1 MKKKGSYR
9 MKEVWNQKL
18 AAAVLTAV
26 LAGSTSVV
34 WAAEQEQAEKPAQ
47 EIVITA
53 NRLKN
58 QKVDTPA
65 DVTVITSQQISDRGY
80 RTVTDALEDVPGA
93 RVLDAGT
100 PAFER
105 KVMLNGDERVV
116 VMVDGRRV
124 NNSMGPTSGKS
135 TLDAN
140 TLPPVSMIERIE
152 VVKGG
157 ASTLYGADAVG
168 GVINVITKTPEET
181 TGTVHVGYG
190 SWGTQDL
197 GASFGGK
204 VNKTGFQVGFNRN
217 KASYLKYKDTNGDT
231 KRWDGQSD
239 YTQDS
244 ISLKLTQDFTK
255 SDGLTVNYDYSNLD
269 GNFRSGLYTYDSIS
283 KAYYPNTDQRHTIKK
298 TNNVGIKYDWNRDSR
313 NSGYLQAYRNYLNY
327 SNFGAPL
334 YSYNDGEMNERDW
347 GIEGQQNFALSDT
360 NTLVAGLEYRNA
372 KVTHKGLYN
381 SGSYNNKAVFLQD
394 QWKFAPTWQLNTG
407 VRYDNHSEAGSRTT
421 GSVAVNKKF
430 SQDSNAYLSWNSV
443 FRAPTTDD
451 LYYEHKDVSPWG
463 DYSAYGNKNLKPET
477 GNVWSAGYNC
487 KIDDKTE
494 AGVTAFYSNLDNAI
508 RWDYSSYPMYVR
520 NIDKEKRRGMT
531 LSVEHHLNKLWDI
544 DAAYTYVKVNTD
556 KKDGKGYVRDL
567 NYAPNYF
574 QAGVRYHDTKWN
586 VSLTGRGGS
595 GLSGEKYGEHNYFTL
610 DLAARY
616 KFTHNWTGFANFYNL
631 NNAAYAEYTGV
642 FNNQDIYPMPG
653 RRIIVGAEYSF

>member
-1 MKKKGSYR
+1 MNRKGSFR
-9 MKEVWNQKL
+9 MKDVWNKRL
-18 AAAVLTAV
+18 TAAVLTAV

-34 WAAEQEQAEKPAQ
+34 WAAEQDQAAEPAQ

-93 RVLDAGT
+93 RVIDAGT

-105 KVMLNGDERVV
+105 KVMLDGDERVV

-231 KRWDGQSD
+231 KRWNGQSN
-239 YTQDS
+239 YTQDAL
-244 ISLKLTQDFTK
+244 SLKLTQDFTK
-255 SDGLTVNYDYSNLD
+255 SDGLTVNYDYSNLE
-269 GNFRSGLYTYDSIS
+269 GNLLAGLYN
-283 KAYYPNTDQRHTIKK
+283 YYYLPNADQRHTTKK

-313 NSGYLQAYRNYLNY
+313 NSGYLQAYRNYLSY

-334 YSYNDGEMNERDW
+334 YSYNDGEMDERDW

-407 VRYDNHSEAGSRTT
+407 VRYDDHSKAGSRTT

-430 SQDSNAYLSWNSV
+430 SKDSNAYLSWNSV

-451 LYYEHKDVSPWG
+451 LFWYQPSYFMM
-463 DYSAYGNKNLKPET
+463 GNPNLKPET
-477 GNVWSAGYNC
+477 GNVWSAGYNF
-487 KIDDKTE
+487 KIDPKTD
-494 AGVTAFYSNLDNAI
+494 AGIKVFYSQLHNAI
-508 RWDYSSYPMYVR
+508 RWASDPVTWMYEPINV
-520 NIDKEKRRGMT
+520 NKEKKRGMT

-556 KKDGKGYVRDL
+556 KQDGNGYVRDL

-586 VSLTGRGGS
+586 VSLRGRGGS
-595 GLSGEKYGEHNYFTL
+595 GLAQSKFGEHNYFTL

-616 KFTHNWTGFANFYNL
+616 KFTSNWTGFANIYNL
-631 NNAAYAEYTGV
+631 NNAAYAEYAGV
-642 FNNQDIYPMPG
+642 VNGQDNYPMPG
-653 RRIIVGAEYSF
+653 RRIIVGAEYTF

>member
-1 MKKKGSYR
+1 MKKKGSHR

-34 WAAEQEQAEKPAQ
+34 WAAEQDQAEKPAQ

-80 RTVTDALEDVPGA
+80 RTVMDALEDVPGA
-93 RVLDAGT
+93 RILDTSG
-100 PAFER
+100 PAFQR
-105 KVMLNGDERVV
+105 RVVLNGDDRVV
-116 VMVDGRRV
+116 VMVDGRRF
-124 NNSMGPTSGKS
+124 NNSMGLTGGKS
-135 TLDAN
+135 TVDAN
-140 TLPPVSMIERIE
+140 TLPGVSMIERIE

-168 GVINVITKTPEET
+168 GVINIITKTPEET

-197 GASFGGK
+197 GLSFGGK
-204 VNKTGFQVGFNRN
+204 QNKTGFQVGVNRN

-239 YTQDS
+239 YTQDA

-269 GNFRSGLYTYDSIS
+269 GNFRYGLYTYDSYS
-283 KAYYPNTDQRHTIKK
+283 KAYYPNTDQRHATKK
-298 TNNVGIKYDWNRDSR
+298 TNNVGIRYDWNRDAG
-313 NSGYLQAYRNYLNY
+313 NAGYVQAYRNYY
-327 SNFGAPL
+327 GYTNFGTF
-334 YSYNDGEMNERDW
+334 SYNDGDMNETDW
-347 GIEGQQNFALSDT
+347 GLEGQQNFVLSDT

-372 KVTHKGLYN
+372 KVDHVGIYTDGK
-381 SGSYNNKAVFLQD
+381 YNNKAVFLQD

-407 VRYDNHSEAGSRTT
+407 VRYDDHSKAGNRTT

-430 SQDSNAYLSWNSV
+430 SQDSNAYFSWNSV

-451 LYYEHKDVSPWG
+451 LFYRDSYDSMR
-463 DYSAYGNKNLKPET
+463 GNENLKPET
-477 GNVWSAGYNC
+477 GNVWSAGYNF
-487 KIDDKTE
+487 KIDAKTE
-494 AGVTAFYSNLDNAI
+494 VGITGFYSQLNDAI
-508 RWDYSSYPMYVR
+508 RWVDYGYYWQVE
-520 NIDKEKRRGMT
+520 NINKQKKRGMS
-531 LSVEHHLNKLWDI
+531 LSVTHHLNKLWELN
-544 DAAYTYVKVNTD
+544 AAYTYVKVEDN
-556 KKDGKGYVRDL
+556 KNDGKGYVKDVD
-567 NYAPNYF
+567 YAPNYY

-631 NNAAYAEYTGV
+631 NNAAYAEYSGV

>member
-1 MKKKGSYR
+1 M
-9 MKEVWNQKL
+9 
-18 AAAVLTAV
+18 
-26 LAGSTSVV
+26 
-34 WAAEQEQAEKPAQ
+34 
-47 EIVITA
+47 
-53 NRLKN
+53 
-58 QKVDTPA
+58 
-65 DVTVITSQQISDRGY
+65 
-80 RTVTDALEDVPGA
+80 
-93 RVLDAGT
+93 
-100 PAFER
+100 
-105 KVMLNGDERVV
+105 
-116 VMVDGRRV
+116 
-124 NNSMGPTSGKS
+124 
-135 TLDAN
+135 
-140 TLPPVSMIERIE
+140 
-152 VVKGG
+152 
-157 ASTLYGADAVG
+157 
-168 GVINVITKTPEET
+168 
-181 TGTVHVGYG
+181 
-190 SWGTQDL
+190 
-197 GASFGGK
+197 
-204 VNKTGFQVGFNRN
+204 
-217 KASYLKYKDTNGDT
+217 
-231 KRWDGQSD
+231 
-239 YTQDS
+239 
-244 ISLKLTQDFTK
+244 
-255 SDGLTVNYDYSNLD
+255 
-269 GNFRSGLYTYDSIS
+269 
-283 KAYYPNTDQRHTIKK
+283 
-298 TNNVGIKYDWNRDSR
+298 GIKYDWNRDSR

-508 RWDYSSYPMYVR
+508 RWDFSSYPMYVR

-574 QAGVRYHDTKWN
+574 QAGVRYYDTKWN

>member
-1 MKKKGSYR
+1 

-34 WAAEQEQAEKPAQ
+34 WAAEQDQAEEPAQ

-80 RTVTDALEDVPGA
+80 RTVADALEDVPGA

-283 KAYYPNTDQRHTIKK
+283 KAYYPNADQRHTTKK

-451 LYYEHKDVSPWG
+451 LYYEHKDVGPWG

-477 GNVWSAGYNC
+477 GNVWSAGYNF

-610 DLAARY
+610 NLAARY

-631 NNAAYAEYTGV
+631 NNAAYAEYSGV

>member
-1 MKKKGSYR
+1 MNKKGSHR

-34 WAAEQEQAEKPAQ
+34 WAAEQDQAEKPAQ

-477 GNVWSAGYNC
+477 GNVWSAGYNF

-631 NNAAYAEYTGV
+631 NNAAYAEYSGV

>member
-1 MKKKGSYR
+1 MKTLWNKKLTG
-9 MKEVWNQKL
+9 VVL
-18 AAAVLTAV
+18 AAVTL
-26 LAGSTSVV
+26 GSTGVA
-34 WAAEQEQAEKPAQ
+34 WAADAPETGRDET
-47 EIVITA
+47 IVITA

-58 QKVDTPA
+58 TKADTPA
-65 DVTVITSQQISDRGY
+65 DVTVITSQQITDRGY

-93 RVLDAGT
+93 RVLDASG

-105 KVMLNGDERVV
+105 RVILNGDDRVV

-124 NNSMGPTSGKS
+124 NNSMGLTSGKS
-135 TLDAN
+135 TFDAN
-140 TLPPVSMIERIE
+140 TLPGVSMIERIE

-168 GVINVITKTPEET
+168 GVINIITKTPEET

-197 GASFGGK
+197 GVSFGGK
-204 VNKTGFQVGFNRN
+204 QDKTGFQVGVNRN

-239 YTQDS
+239 YTQDA

-269 GNFRSGLYTYDSIS
+269 GNFHSGLYTYGM
-283 KAYYPNTDQRHTIKK
+283 PNMDQRHATKK
-298 TNNVGIKYDWNRDSR
+298 TNNVGVRYDWNRDAG
-313 NSGYLQAYRNYLNY
+313 NSGYVQAYRNYYAY
-327 SNFGAPL
+327 SNFGTF
-334 YSYNDGEMNERDW
+334 SYNDGDMNETDW
-347 GIEGQQNFALSDT
+347 GLEGQQNFVLSDT

-372 KVTHKGLYN
+372 KVDHVGIYTDGK
-381 SGSYNNKAVFLQD
+381 YNNKAVFLQD

-407 VRYDNHSEAGSRTT
+407 VRYDDHSKAGNRTT

-430 SQDSNAYLSWNSV
+430 SKDSNAYISWNSV

-451 LYYEHKDVSPWG
+451 LFYRDSYDFMR
-463 DYSAYGNKNLKPET
+463 GNENLKPET
-477 GNVWSAGYNC
+477 GNVWSAGYNF
-487 KIDDKTE
+487 KIDPKTDV
-494 AGVTAFYSNLDNAI
+494 GITGFYSQLNDAI
-508 RWDYSSYPMYVR
+508 RWADYGYYWQAE
-520 NIDKEKRRGMT
+520 NINKQKKRGMS
-531 LSVEHHLNKLWDI
+531 LSVTHHLNKLWELN
-544 DAAYTYVKVNTD
+544 AAYTYVKVEDD
-556 KKDGKGYVRDL
+556 KNDGKGYVKDVS
-567 NYAPNYF
+567 YAPNYY

-616 KFTHNWTGFANFYNL
+616 KFNQSWTGFANFYNL
-631 NNAAYAEYTGV
+631 NNAAYAEQGRV
-642 FNNQDIYPMPG
+642 MNGQDNYPMPG

>member
-1 MKKKGSYR
+1 MKKKGSHR

-34 WAAEQEQAEKPAQ
+34 WAAEQDQAEKPAQ

-231 KRWDGQSD
+231 KKWNGQSN
-239 YTQDS
+239 YTQDAL
-244 ISLKLTQDFTK
+244 SLKLTQDFTK
-255 SDGLTVNYDYSNLD
+255 SDGLTVNYDYSNLE
-269 GNFRSGLYTYDSIS
+269 GNLLAGLYDYS
-283 KAYYPNTDQRHTIKK
+283 YQPNADQRHTTKK

-347 GIEGQQNFALSDT
+347 GIEGQQNFVLSDT

-407 VRYDNHSEAGSRTT
+407 VRYDDHSKAGSRTT

-451 LYYEHKDVSPWG
+451 LFWYQPSYFMM
-463 DYSAYGNKNLKPET
+463 GNPNLKPET
-477 GNVWSAGYNC
+477 GNVWSAGYNF
-487 KIDDKTE
+487 KIDPKTD
-494 AGVTAFYSNLDNAI
+494 AGIKVFYSNLHNAI
-508 RWDYSSYPMYVR
+508 RWASDPVTWIYAPINV
-520 NIDKEKRRGMT
+520 DKEKRRGMT

-556 KKDGKGYVRDL
+556 KQDGNGYVRDL

-616 KFTHNWTGFANFYNL
+616 KFTNNWTGFANIYNL
-631 NNAAYAEYTGV
+631 NNAAYAEYAGV
-642 FNNQDIYPMPG
+642 VNGQDNYPMPG
-653 RRIIVGAEYSF
+653 RRIIVGAKYSF

>member
-1 MKKKGSYR
+1 MKKIWKRKVTG
-9 MKEVWNQKL
+9 
-18 AAAVLTAV
+18 AV
-26 LAGSTSVV
+26 LAAVTLGSTGVA
-34 WAAEQEQAEKPAQ
+34 WAADAPETGRDET
-47 EIVITA
+47 IVITA

-58 QKVDTPA
+58 TKADTPA
-65 DVTVITSQQISDRGY
+65 DVTVITSQQITDRGY

-93 RVLDAGT
+93 RVLDASG
-100 PAFER
+100 PAFQR
-105 KVMLNGDERVV
+105 RVILNGDDRVV

-124 NNSMGPTSGKS
+124 NNSMGLTGGKS
-135 TLDAN
+135 TFDAN
-140 TLPPVSMIERIE
+140 TLPGVSMIERIE

-168 GVINVITKTPEET
+168 GVINIITKTPEET

-197 GASFGGK
+197 GLSFGGK
-204 VNKTGFQVGFNRN
+204 QDKTGFQVGVNRN

-239 YTQDS
+239 YTQDA

-269 GNFRSGLYTYDSIS
+269 GNFRYGLYNYGI
-283 KAYYPNTDQRHTIKK
+283 PNNDQRHTTKK
-298 TNNVGIKYDWNRDSR
+298 TNNVGVRYDWNRDAG
-313 NSGYLQAYRNYLNY
+313 NSGYVQAYRNYYAY
-327 SNFGAPL
+327 SNFGTF
-334 YSYNDGEMNERDW
+334 SYNDGDMNETDW
-347 GIEGQQNFALSDT
+347 GLEGQQNFVLSDT

-372 KVTHKGLYN
+372 KVDHVGIYTDGK
-381 SGSYNNKAVFLQD
+381 YNNKAVFLQD

-407 VRYDNHSEAGSRTT
+407 VRYDDHSKAGNRTT

-430 SQDSNAYLSWNSV
+430 SKDSNAYISWNSV

-451 LYYEHKDVSPWG
+451 LFYRDSYDFMR
-463 DYSAYGNKNLKPET
+463 GNENLKPET
-477 GNVWSAGYNC
+477 GNVWSAGYNF
-487 KIDDKTE
+487 KIDPKTDV
-494 AGVTAFYSNLDNAI
+494 GITGFYSQLNDAI
-508 RWDYSSYPMYVR
+508 RWADYGYYWQAE
-520 NIDKEKRRGMT
+520 NINKQKKRGMS
-531 LSVEHHLNKLWDI
+531 LSVTHHLNKLWELN
-544 DAAYTYVKVNTD
+544 AAYTYVKVEDD
-556 KKDGKGYVRDL
+556 KNDGKGYVKDVS
-567 NYAPNYF
+567 YAPNYY

-631 NNAAYAEYTGV
+631 NNAAYAEYAGV
-642 FNNQDIYPMPG
+642 VNGQDNYPMPG

>member
-1 MKKKGSYR
+1 MKKIWKRKVTG
-9 MKEVWNQKL
+9 
-18 AAAVLTAV
+18 AV
-26 LAGSTSVV
+26 LAAVTLGSTGVA
-34 WAAEQEQAEKPAQ
+34 WAADAPETGKDET
-47 EIVITA
+47 IVITA

-58 QKVDTPA
+58 TKADTPA
-65 DVTVITSQQISDRGY
+65 DVTVITSQQITDRGY

-93 RVLDAGT
+93 RVLDASG
-100 PAFER
+100 PAFQR
-105 KVMLNGDERVV
+105 RVILNGDDRVV
-116 VMVDGRRV
+116 VMVDGLRV
-124 NNSMGPTSGKS
+124 NNSMGLTGGKS
-135 TLDAN
+135 TFDAN
-140 TLPPVSMIERIE
+140 TLPGVSMIERIE

-168 GVINVITKTPEET
+168 GVINIITKTPEET

-197 GASFGGK
+197 GLSFGGK
-204 VNKTGFQVGFNRN
+204 QNKTGFQVGVNRN

-239 YTQDS
+239 YTQDA

-269 GNFRSGLYTYDSIS
+269 GNFRYGLYNYGI
-283 KAYYPNTDQRHTIKK
+283 PNNDQRHTTKK
-298 TNNVGIKYDWNRDSR
+298 TNNVGVRYDWNRDAG
-313 NSGYLQAYRNYLNY
+313 NSGYVQAYRNYY
-327 SNFGAPL
+327 AYTNFGTF
-334 YSYNDGEMNERDW
+334 SNNDGDMNETDW
-347 GIEGQQNFALSDT
+347 GLEGQQNFVLSDT

-372 KVTHKGLYN
+372 KVDHVGIYTDGK
-381 SGSYNNKAVFLQD
+381 YNNKALFLQD

-407 VRYDNHSEAGSRTT
+407 VRYDDHSKAGNRTT
-421 GSVAVNKKF
+421 GSVAMNKKF
-430 SQDSNAYLSWNSV
+430 SKDSNAYISWNSV

-451 LYYEHKDVSPWG
+451 LFYRDPFMR
-463 DYSAYGNKNLKPET
+463 GNENLKPET
-477 GNVWSAGYNC
+477 GNVWSAGYNF
-487 KIDDKTE
+487 KIDPKTDV
-494 AGVTAFYSNLDNAI
+494 GITGFYSQLNDAI
-508 RWDYSSYPMYVR
+508 GWANYGDYWQAE
-520 NIDKEKRRGMT
+520 NINKQKKRGMS
-531 LSVEHHLNKLWDI
+531 LSVTHKLNKLWELN
-544 DAAYTYVKVNTD
+544 AAYTYVKVEDD
-556 KKDGKGYVRDL
+556 KNDGKGYVKDV
-567 NYAPNYF
+567 NYAPNYY

-631 NNAAYAEYTGV
+631 NNAAYAEQGGV
-642 FNNQDIYPMPG
+642 MNGQDNYPMPG

>member
-1 MKKKGSYR
+1 
-9 MKEVWNQKL
+9 MKEMWNQKL

-105 KVMLNGDERVV
+105 KVMLNGDERVI

-124 NNSMGPTSGKS
+124 NNSMGTTSGKS

-168 GVINVITKTPEET
+168 GVINIITKTPEET

-197 GASFGGK
+197 GLSFGGK
-204 VNKTGFQVGFNRN
+204 QNKTGFQVGVNRN

-239 YTQDS
+239 YTQDA

-269 GNFRSGLYTYDSIS
+269 GNFRYGLYTYDSYS
-283 KAYYPNTDQRHTIKK
+283 KAYYPNTDQRHATKK
-298 TNNVGIKYDWNRDSR
+298 TNNVGIRYDWNRDAG
-313 NSGYLQAYRNYLNY
+313 NAGYVQAYRNYY
-327 SNFGAPL
+327 GYTNFGTF
-334 YSYNDGEMNERDW
+334 SYNDGDMNETDW
-347 GIEGQQNFALSDT
+347 GLEGQQNFVLSDT

-372 KVTHKGLYN
+372 KVDHVGIYTDGK
-381 SGSYNNKAVFLQD
+381 YNNKAVFLQD

-407 VRYDNHSEAGSRTT
+407 VRYDDHSKAGNRTT

-430 SQDSNAYLSWNSV
+430 SQDSNAYFSWNSV

-451 LYYEHKDVSPWG
+451 LFYRDSYDSMR
-463 DYSAYGNKNLKPET
+463 GNENLKPET
-477 GNVWSAGYNC
+477 GNVWSAGYNF
-487 KIDDKTE
+487 KIDPKTE
-494 AGVTAFYSNLDNAI
+494 VGITGFYSQLNDAI
-508 RWDYSSYPMYVR
+508 RWVDYGYYWQVE
-520 NIDKEKRRGMT
+520 NINKQKKRGMS
-531 LSVEHHLNKLWDI
+531 LSVTHHLNKLWELN
-544 DAAYTYVKVNTD
+544 AAYTYVKVEDN
-556 KKDGKGYVRDL
+556 KNDGKGYVKDVD
-567 NYAPNYF
+567 YAPNYY

-631 NNAAYAEYTGV
+631 NNAAYAEYSGV
-642 FNNQDIYPMPG
+642 FINQDIYPMPG

>member
-1 MKKKGSYR
+1 MNKKGSHR

-34 WAAEQEQAEKPAQ
+34 WAAEQEQAEKTAQ

-124 NNSMGPTSGKS
+124 NNSMGATSGKS

-231 KRWDGQSD
+231 KKWSGQSN
-239 YTQDS
+239 YIQDAL
-244 ISLKLTQDFTK
+244 SLKLTEDFTK
-255 SDGLTVNYDYSNLD
+255 SDGLTVNYDYSNLE
-269 GNFRSGLYTYDSIS
+269 GNLLDGLYDYSHQ
-283 KAYYPNTDQRHTIKK
+283 PNADQRHTTKK

-334 YSYNDGEMNERDW
+334 YSNNDGEMNERDW
-347 GIEGQQNFALSDT
+347 DIEGQQNFALSDT

-381 SGSYNNKAVFLQD
+381 SGSYNNKAVFLQN

-407 VRYDNHSEAGSRTT
+407 VRYDDHSKAGSRTT

-443 FRAPTTDD
+443 FRAPTTDE
-451 LYYEHKDVSPWG
+451 LFWYQPFMM
-463 DYSAYGNKNLKPET
+463 GNPNLKPET
-477 GNVWSAGYNC
+477 GNVWSAGYNF
-487 KIDDKTE
+487 KIDSKTDV
-494 AGVTAFYSNLDNAI
+494 GITGFYSQLNNAI
-508 RWDYSSYPMYVR
+508 DWVYDQ
-520 NIDKEKRRGMT
+520 NIQITKAENINKQKKRGMS
-531 LSVEHHLNKLWDI
+531 LSVTHHLNKLWELN
-544 DAAYTYVKVNTD
+544 AAYTYVKVEDN
-556 KKDGKGYVRDL
+556 KNDGKGYVKDV

-631 NNAAYAEYTGV
+631 NNAAYAEYKGV
-642 FNNQDIYPMPG
+642 FKNQDIYPMPG

>member
-1 MKKKGSYR
+1 MKRKGSFR
-9 MKEVWNQKL
+9 MKDVWNKRL
-18 AAAVLTAV
+18 SAAVLTAV

-34 WAAEQEQAEKPAQ
+34 WAAAEDKAESPAQ

-93 RVLDAGT
+93 RVLDASG
-100 PAFER
+100 PAYER
-105 KVMLNGDERVV
+105 AIALNGDERVV

-124 NNSMGPTSGKS
+124 NNSMGPISGKS

-204 VNKTGFQVGFNRN
+204 VNKTGFQVGVNRN
-217 KASYLKYKDTNGDT
+217 KASYLKFKDTNGDT
-231 KRWDGQSD
+231 KKWNGQSN
-239 YTQDS
+239 YTQDAL
-244 ISLKLTQDFTK
+244 SLKLTQDFTK
-255 SDGLTVNYDYSNLD
+255 SDGLTVNYDYSNLE
-269 GNFRSGLYTYDSIS
+269 GNLLYGLYD
-283 KAYYPNTDQRHTIKK
+283 YYYQPNADQRHTTKK
-298 TNNVGIKYDWNRDSR
+298 TNNVGIKYDWNRDAK
-313 NSGYLQAYRNYLNY
+313 NSGYLQVYRNYLSY

-334 YSYNDGEMNERDW
+334 YFYNDGKMDERDW

-372 KVTHKGLYN
+372 KVTHKKLYN

-394 QWKFAPTWQLNTG
+394 EWKFAPSWQLNTG
-407 VRYDNHSEAGSRTT
+407 VRYDEHSRAGNRTT

-430 SQDSNAYLSWNSV
+430 SADSNAYLSWNSV

-451 LYYEHKDVSPWG
+451 LFWYQPS
-463 DYSAYGNKNLKPET
+463 SFMMGNPNLKPET
-477 GNVWSAGYNC
+477 GNVWSAGYNF
-487 KIDDKTE
+487 KIDSKTD
-494 AGVTAFYSNLDNAI
+494 AGIKVFYSQLHNAI
-508 RWDYSSYPMYVR
+508 RWASDSATGIYEPFNV
-520 NIDKEKRRGMT
+520 NKEKKRGMT

-544 DAAYTYVKVNTD
+544 DAAYTYVKVDTD
-556 KKDGKGYVRDL
+556 KQDGNGYVRDL

-586 VSLTGRGGS
+586 VSLRGRGGS
-595 GLSGEKYGEHNYFTL
+595 GLAQRKYGEHNYFTL

-616 KFTHNWTGFANFYNL
+616 KFTNNWTGFANIYNL
-631 NNAAYAEYTGV
+631 NNAAYAEYAGV
-642 FNNQDIYPMPG
+642 VNGQDNYPMPG
-653 RRIIVGAEYSF
+653 RRIIVGAEYTF

>member
-1 MKKKGSYR
+1 MKKIWKRKVTG
-9 MKEVWNQKL
+9 
-18 AAAVLTAV
+18 AV
-26 LAGSTSVV
+26 LAAVTLGSTGVA
-34 WAAEQEQAEKPAQ
+34 WAADAPETGKDET
-47 EIVITA
+47 IVITA

-58 QKVDTPA
+58 TKADTPA
-65 DVTVITSQQISDRGY
+65 DVTVITSQQITDRGY

-124 NNSMGPTSGKS
+124 NNSMGLTSGKS

-231 KRWDGQSD
+231 KKWNGQSN
-239 YTQDS
+239 YTQDAL
-244 ISLKLTQDFTK
+244 SLKLTQDFTK
-255 SDGLTVNYDYSNLD
+255 SDGLTVNYDYSNLE
-269 GNFRSGLYTYDSIS
+269 GNLLAGLYD
-283 KAYYPNTDQRHTIKK
+283 YYYQPNADQRHTTKK
-298 TNNVGIKYDWNRDSR
+298 TNNVGIKYDWNRDSG

-334 YSYNDGEMNERDW
+334 YSSNDGEMNERDW

-451 LYYEHKDVSPWG
+451 LYYEYKNVGPWG

-477 GNVWSAGYNC
+477 GNVWSAGYNF

-508 RWDYSSYPMYVR
+508 RWDYSSHPMYVR

-556 KKDGKGYVRDL
+556 KQDGNGYVRDL

-574 QAGVRYHDTKWN
+574 QTGVRYHDTKWN

-631 NNAAYAEYTGV
+631 NNAAYAEQGGV
-642 FNNQDIYPMPG
+642 MNGQDNYPMPG

>member
-1 MKKKGSYR
+1 MKKKGSHR

-34 WAAEQEQAEKPAQ
+34 WAAEQDQAEKPAQ

-231 KRWDGQSD
+231 KKWNGQSN
-239 YTQDS
+239 YTQDAL
-244 ISLKLTQDFTK
+244 SLKLTQDFTK
-255 SDGLTVNYDYSNLD
+255 SDGLTVNYDYSNLE
-269 GNFRSGLYTYDSIS
+269 GNLLAGLYDYS
-283 KAYYPNTDQRHTIKK
+283 YQPNADQRHTTKK

-347 GIEGQQNFALSDT
+347 GIEGQQNFVLSDT

-407 VRYDNHSEAGSRTT
+407 VRYDDHSKAGSRTT

-451 LYYEHKDVSPWG
+451 LFWYQPSYFMM
-463 DYSAYGNKNLKPET
+463 GNPNLKPET
-477 GNVWSAGYNC
+477 GNVWSAGYNF
-487 KIDDKTE
+487 KIAPKTD
-494 AGVTAFYSNLDNAI
+494 AGIKVFYSNLHNAI
-508 RWDYSSYPMYVR
+508 RWASDPVTWIYAPINV
-520 NIDKEKRRGMT
+520 DKEKRRGMT

-556 KKDGKGYVRDL
+556 KQDGNGYVRDL

-616 KFTHNWTGFANFYNL
+616 KFTNNWTGFANIYNL
-631 NNAAYAEYTGV
+631 NNAAYAEYAGV
-642 FNNQDIYPMPG
+642 VNGQDNYPMPG

>member
-1 MKKKGSYR
+1 MKKFWKRKVTG
-9 MKEVWNQKL
+9 
-18 AAAVLTAV
+18 AV
-26 LAGSTSVV
+26 LAAVTLGSTGVA
-34 WAAEQEQAEKPAQ
+34 WAADAPETGKDET
-47 EIVITA
+47 IVITA

-58 QKVDTPA
+58 TKADTPA
-65 DVTVITSQQISDRGY
+65 DVTVITSQQITDRGY

-93 RVLDAGT
+93 RVLDASG
-100 PAFER
+100 PAFQR
-105 KVMLNGDERVV
+105 RVILNGDDRVV

-124 NNSMGPTSGKS
+124 NNSMGLTGGKS
-135 TLDAN
+135 TFDAN
-140 TLPPVSMIERIE
+140 TLPGVSMIERIE

-168 GVINVITKTPEET
+168 GVINIITKTPEET

-197 GASFGGK
+197 GLSFGGK
-204 VNKTGFQVGFNRN
+204 QNKTGFQVGVNRN

-239 YTQDS
+239 YTQDA

-269 GNFRSGLYTYDSIS
+269 GNFRYGLYNYGI
-283 KAYYPNTDQRHTIKK
+283 PNNDQRHTTKK
-298 TNNVGIKYDWNRDSR
+298 TNNVGVRYDWNRDAG
-313 NSGYLQAYRNYLNY
+313 NSGYVQAYRNYY
-327 SNFGAPL
+327 AYTNFGTF
-334 YSYNDGEMNERDW
+334 SNNDGDMNETDW
-347 GIEGQQNFALSDT
+347 GLEGQQNFVLSDT

-372 KVTHKGLYN
+372 KVDHVGIYTDGK
-381 SGSYNNKAVFLQD
+381 YNNKALFLQD

-407 VRYDNHSEAGSRTT
+407 VRYDDHSKAGNRTT
-421 GSVAVNKKF
+421 GSVAMNKKF
-430 SQDSNAYLSWNSV
+430 SKDSNAYISWNSV

-451 LYYEHKDVSPWG
+451 LFYRDPFMR
-463 DYSAYGNKNLKPET
+463 GNENLKPET
-477 GNVWSAGYNC
+477 GNVWSAGYNF
-487 KIDDKTE
+487 KIDPKTDV
-494 AGVTAFYSNLDNAI
+494 GITGFYSQLNDAI
-508 RWDYSSYPMYVR
+508 GWANYGDYWQAE
-520 NIDKEKRRGMT
+520 NINKQKKRGMS
-531 LSVEHHLNKLWDI
+531 LSVTHKLNKLWELN
-544 DAAYTYVKVNTD
+544 AAYTYVKVEDD
-556 KKDGKGYVRDL
+556 KNDGKGYVKDV
-567 NYAPNYF
+567 NYAPNYY

-631 NNAAYAEYTGV
+631 NNAAYAEYSGV

>member
-1 MKKKGSYR
+1 MKKGSFR
-9 MKEVWNQKL
+9 MKDVWNKRL
-18 AAAVLTAV
+18 TAAVLTAV
-26 LAGSTSVV
+26 LSGSTSVV
-34 WAAEQEQAEKPAQ
+34 WAAQQAKAEEPAQ

-93 RVLDAGT
+93 RVLDASG
-100 PAFER
+100 PAYER
-105 KVMLNGDERVV
+105 AITLNGDERVV

-124 NNSMGPTSGKS
+124 NNSMGPTEGKF

-140 TLPPVSMIERIE
+140 TLPPMSMIERIE

-217 KASYLKYKDTNGDT
+217 KASYLKFKDTNGDT
-231 KRWDGQSD
+231 KKWDGQTN
-239 YTQDS
+239 YTQDA

-255 SDGLTVNYDYSNLD
+255 SDGLTVNYDYSSLEGNL
-269 GNFRSGLYTYDSIS
+269 FAGLYSS
-283 KAYYPNTDQRHTIKK
+283 KGYPNSDQRHTNKK
-298 TNNVGIKYDWNRDSR
+298 TNNVGIKYDWNRDAK
-313 NSGYLQAYRNYLNY
+313 NSGYLQAYRNYLTY
-327 SNFGAPL
+327 SNLG
-334 YSYNDGEMNERDW
+334 SYNGEMNETDW
-347 GIEGQQNFALSDT
+347 AIEGQQNFALSDT
-360 NTLVAGLEYRNA
+360 NTLIAGLEYRNA
-372 KVTHKGLYN
+372 KVNHTDVYTNGK
-381 SGSYNNKAVFLQD
+381 YNNKAIFLQD
-394 QWKFAPTWQLNTG
+394 QWKFAPSWQLNTG
-407 VRYDNHSEAGSRTT
+407 VRYDNHSKAGSRTT

-443 FRAPTTDD
+443 FRVPTTDD
-451 LYYEHKDVSPWG
+451 LFYQDSYNFMR
-463 DYSAYGNKNLKPET
+463 GNENLEPET
-477 GNVWSAGYNC
+477 GNVWSAGYNF
-487 KIDDKTE
+487 KIDSKTE
-494 AGVTAFYSNLDNAI
+494 AGITGFYSQLHNAI
-508 RWDYSSYPMYVR
+508 RWADYGYYWHVE
-520 NIDKEKRRGMT
+520 NINKEKKRGMT
-531 LSVEHHLNKLWDI
+531 LSVTHHLNKLWDI

-556 KKDGKGYVRDL
+556 KKDGNGYVRDL

-586 VSLTGRGGS
+586 VSLRGRGGS
-595 GLSGEKYGEHNYFTL
+595 GLSQSKYGEHNYFTL

-616 KFTHNWTGFANFYNL
+616 KFTNNWTGFANIYNL
-631 NNAAYAEYTGV
+631 NNAAYAEYAGV
-642 FNNQDIYPMPG
+642 VNGQDKYPMPG
-653 RRIIVGAEYSF
+653 RRIIVGAEYTF

>member
-93 RVLDAGT
+93 RVLDASG

-105 KVMLNGDERVV
+105 RVILNGDDRVV
-116 VMVDGRRV
+116 VIVDGRRI
-124 NNSMGPTSGKS
+124 NYSMGSTNGKS
-135 TLDAN
+135 TFDAN
-140 TLPPVSMIERIE
+140 TLPGVSMIERIE

-168 GVINVITKTPEET
+168 GVINIITKTPEET

-197 GASFGGK
+197 GLSFGGK
-204 VNKTGFQVGFNRN
+204 QNKTGFQVGVNRN

-231 KRWDGQSD
+231 KKWDGQSD

-255 SDGLTVNYDYSNLD
+255 SDGLTLNYDYSNLD
-269 GNFRSGLYTYDSIS
+269 GNFRSGLYTYDSYS
-283 KAYYPNTDQRHTIKK
+283 KAYYPNTDQRHATKK
-298 TNNVGIKYDWNRDSR
+298 TNNVGIRYDWNREAG
-313 NSGYLQAYRNYLNY
+313 NAGYVQAYRNYY
-327 SNFGAPL
+327 GYTNFGTF
-334 YSYNDGEMNERDW
+334 SYNDGDMNETDW
-347 GIEGQQNFALSDT
+347 GLEGQQNFFLSDT

-372 KVTHKGLYN
+372 KVDHVGIYTDGK
-381 SGSYNNKAVFLQD
+381 YNNKAVFLQD

-407 VRYDNHSEAGSRTT
+407 VRYDDHSKAGNRTT

-430 SQDSNAYLSWNSV
+430 SKDSNAYISWNSV

-451 LYYEHKDVSPWG
+451 LFYRDSYDFMR
-463 DYSAYGNKNLKPET
+463 GNENLKPET
-477 GNVWSAGYNC
+477 GNVWSAGYNF
-487 KIDDKTE
+487 KIDSKTDV
-494 AGVTAFYSNLDNAI
+494 GITGFYSQLNDAI
-508 RWDYSSYPMYVR
+508 RWADYGYYWQVE
-520 NIDKEKRRGMT
+520 NINKQKKRGMS
-531 LSVEHHLNKLWDI
+531 LSVTHHLNKLWELN
-544 DAAYTYVKVNTD
+544 AAYTYVKVEDN
-556 KKDGKGYVRDL
+556 KHDGKGYVKDV
-567 NYAPNYF
+567 NYAPNYY

-616 KFTHNWTGFANFYNL
+616 KFTNNWTGFANFYNL
-631 NNAAYAEYTGV
+631 NNAAYAEYSGV

>member
-1 MKKKGSYR
+1 

-283 KAYYPNTDQRHTIKK
+283 KAYYPNADQRHTTKK

-477 GNVWSAGYNC
+477 GNVWSAGYNF

-631 NNAAYAEYTGV
+631 NNAAYAEYSGV

>member
-231 KRWDGQSD
+231 KKWNGQSN
-239 YTQDS
+239 YTQDAL
-244 ISLKLTQDFTK
+244 SLKLTQDFTK
-255 SDGLTVNYDYSNLD
+255 SDGLTVNYDYSNLE
-269 GNFRSGLYTYDSIS
+269 GNLLAGLYDYS
-283 KAYYPNTDQRHTIKK
+283 YQPNADQRHTTKK

-334 YSYNDGEMNERDW
+334 YSSNDGEMNERDW

-407 VRYDNHSEAGSRTT
+407 VRYDNHSEAGSQTT

-451 LYYEHKDVSPWG
+451 LYYEYKNVGPWG

-477 GNVWSAGYNC
+477 GNVWSAGYNF

-508 RWDYSSYPMYVR
+508 RWDYSSHPMYVR

-556 KKDGKGYVRDL
+556 KQDGNGYVRDL

-616 KFTHNWTGFANFYNL
+616 KFTNNWTGFANFYNL
-631 NNAAYAEYTGV
+631 NNAAYAEYSGV
-642 FNNQDIYPMPG
+642 FKNQDIYPMPG

>member
-1 MKKKGSYR
+1 MKKKGSHR

-34 WAAEQEQAEKPAQ
+34 WAAEQDQAEKPAQ

-231 KRWDGQSD
+231 KKWNGQSN
-239 YTQDS
+239 YTQDAL
-244 ISLKLTQDFTK
+244 SLKLTQDFTK
-255 SDGLTVNYDYSNLD
+255 SDGLTVNYDYSNLE
-269 GNFRSGLYTYDSIS
+269 GNLLAGLYDYS
-283 KAYYPNTDQRHTIKK
+283 YQPNADQRHTTKK

-347 GIEGQQNFALSDT
+347 GIEGQQNFVLSDT

-407 VRYDNHSEAGSRTT
+407 VRYDDHSKAGSRTT

-451 LYYEHKDVSPWG
+451 LFWYQPSYFMM
-463 DYSAYGNKNLKPET
+463 GNPNLKPET
-477 GNVWSAGYNC
+477 GNVWSAGYNF
-487 KIDDKTE
+487 KIDPKTD
-494 AGVTAFYSNLDNAI
+494 AGIKVFYSNLHNAI
-508 RWDYSSYPMYVR
+508 RWASDPVTWIYAPINV
-520 NIDKEKRRGMT
+520 DKEKRRGMT

-556 KKDGKGYVRDL
+556 KQDGNGYVRDL

-616 KFTHNWTGFANFYNL
+616 KFTNNWTGFANIYNL
-631 NNAAYAEYTGV
+631 NNAAYAEYAGV
-642 FNNQDIYPMPG
+642 VNGQDNYPMPG

>member
-93 RVLDAGT
+93 RVLDASG

-105 KVMLNGDERVV
+105 RVVLNGDDRVV

-124 NNSMGPTSGKS
+124 NNSMGLTSGKS
-135 TLDAN
+135 TVDAN
-140 TLPPVSMIERIE
+140 TLPGVSMIERIE

-168 GVINVITKTPEET
+168 GVINIITKTPEET
-181 TGTVHVGYG
+181 SGTVHVGYG

-197 GASFGGK
+197 GLSFGGK
-204 VNKTGFQVGFNRN
+204 QDKTGFQVGINRN

-231 KRWDGQSD
+231 KRWDGQSN

-269 GNFRSGLYTYDSIS
+269 GNFRSGLYNAYTY
-283 KAYYPNTDQRHTIKK
+283 KPNTDQRHASKK
-298 TNNVGIKYDWNRDSR
+298 TNNVGIRYDWNREAG
-313 NSGYLQAYRNYLNY
+313 NAGYVQAYRNYY
-327 SNFGAPL
+327 GYTNFGVNPANNGDM
-334 YSYNDGEMNERDW
+334 SEIDW
-347 GIEGQQNFALSDT
+347 GLEGQQNFVLSDT

-372 KVTHKGLYN
+372 KVDHVNLYN
-381 SGSYNNKAVFLQD
+381 NGAYNNKAVFLQN

-407 VRYDNHSEAGSRTT
+407 VRYDDHSKAGNRTT

-430 SQDSNAYLSWNSV
+430 SKDSNAYLSWNSV

-451 LYYEHKDVSPWG
+451 LFYRDSYMR
-463 DYSAYGNKNLKPET
+463 GNENLKPET
-477 GNVWSAGYNC
+477 GNVWSAGYNF
-487 KIDDKTE
+487 KIDSKTDV
-494 AGVTAFYSNLDNAI
+494 GITGFYSQLNNAI
-508 RWDYSSYPMYVR
+508 DWVYDQNTQITKAE
-520 NIDKEKRRGMT
+520 NINKQKKRGMS
-531 LSVEHHLNKLWDI
+531 LSVVHHLNKLWELN
-544 DAAYTYVKVNTD
+544 AAYTYVKVEDN
-556 KKDGKGYVRDL
+556 KNDGKGYVKDV
-567 NYAPNYF
+567 NYAPNYY

-616 KFTHNWTGFANFYNL
+616 KFTNNWTGFANFYNL
-631 NNAAYAEYTGV
+631 NNAAYAEYSGV

>member
-26 LAGSTSVV
+26 LTGSTSVV

-58 QKVDTPA
+58 TKADTPA

-231 KRWDGQSD
+231 KKWNGQSN
-239 YTQDS
+239 YTQDAL
-244 ISLKLTQDFTK
+244 SLKLTQDFTK
-255 SDGLTVNYDYSNLD
+255 SDGLTVNYDYSNLE
-269 GNFRSGLYTYDSIS
+269 GKLLAGLYDYS
-283 KAYYPNTDQRHTIKK
+283 YQPNADQRHTTKK

-327 SNFGAPL
+327 SNFGAH
-334 YSYNDGEMNERDW
+334 NDGEMNERDW

-407 VRYDNHSEAGSRTT
+407 VRYDDHSKAGSRTT

-451 LYYEHKDVSPWG
+451 LFWYQPSYFMM
-463 DYSAYGNKNLKPET
+463 GNPNLKPET
-477 GNVWSAGYNC
+477 GNVWSAGYNF
-487 KIDDKTE
+487 KIDPKTD
-494 AGVTAFYSNLDNAI
+494 AGIKVFYSNLHNAI
-508 RWDYSSYPMYVR
+508 RWASDPVTWIYAPINV
-520 NIDKEKRRGMT
+520 DKEKRRGMT

-556 KKDGKGYVRDL
+556 KQDGNGYVRDL

-631 NNAAYAEYTGV
+631 NNAAYAEYSGV

>member
-1 MKKKGSYR
+1 

-34 WAAEQEQAEKPAQ
+34 WAAEQDQAEKPAQ

-231 KRWDGQSD
+231 KKWNGQSN
-239 YTQDS
+239 YTQDAL
-244 ISLKLTQDFTK
+244 SLKLTQDFTK
-255 SDGLTVNYDYSNLD
+255 SDGLTVNYDYSNLE
-269 GNFRSGLYTYDSIS
+269 GNLLAGLYDYS
-283 KAYYPNTDQRHTIKK
+283 YQPNADQRHTTKK

-347 GIEGQQNFALSDT
+347 GIEGQQNFVLSDT

-407 VRYDNHSEAGSRTT
+407 VRYDDHSKAGSRTT

-451 LYYEHKDVSPWG
+451 LFWYQPSYFMM
-463 DYSAYGNKNLKPET
+463 GNPNLKPET
-477 GNVWSAGYNC
+477 GNVWSAGYNF
-487 KIDDKTE
+487 KIDPKTD
-494 AGVTAFYSNLDNAI
+494 AGIKVFYSNLHNAI
-508 RWDYSSYPMYVR
+508 RWASDPVTWIYAPINV
-520 NIDKEKRRGMT
+520 DKEKRRGMT

-556 KKDGKGYVRDL
+556 KQDGNGYVRDL

-616 KFTHNWTGFANFYNL
+616 KFTNNWTGFANIYNL
-631 NNAAYAEYTGV
+631 NNAAYAEYAGV
-642 FNNQDIYPMPG
+642 VNGQDNYPMPG

>member
-283 KAYYPNTDQRHTIKK
+283 KAYYPNTDQRHTI
-298 TNNVGIKYDWNRDSR
+298 NVGIKYDWNRDSR

>member
-1 MKKKGSYR
+1 MKKKGSHR

-34 WAAEQEQAEKPAQ
+34 WAAEQDQAEKPAQ

-65 DVTVITSQQISDRGY
+65 DITVITSQQISDRGY

-231 KRWDGQSD
+231 KKWNGQSN
-239 YTQDS
+239 YTQDAL
-244 ISLKLTQDFTK
+244 SLKLTQDFTK
-255 SDGLTVNYDYSNLD
+255 SDGLTVNYDYSNLE
-269 GNFRSGLYTYDSIS
+269 GNLLAGLYDYS
-283 KAYYPNTDQRHTIKK
+283 YQPNADQRHTTKK

-334 YSYNDGEMNERDW
+334 YSSNDGEMNERDW

-407 VRYDNHSEAGSRTT
+407 VRYDDHSKAGSRTT

-451 LYYEHKDVSPWG
+451 LFWYQPSYFMM
-463 DYSAYGNKNLKPET
+463 GNPNLKPET
-477 GNVWSAGYNC
+477 GNVWSAGYNF
-487 KIDDKTE
+487 KIDPKTD
-494 AGVTAFYSNLDNAI
+494 AGIKVFYSNLHNAI
-508 RWDYSSYPMYVR
+508 RWASDPVTRIYAPINV
-520 NIDKEKRRGMT
+520 DKEKRRGMT
-531 LSVEHHLNKLWDI
+531 LSVEHHLNKLWDV
-544 DAAYTYVKVNTD
+544 DASYTYVRVT
-556 KKDGKGYVRDL
+556 GKSEGYIRDD
-567 NYAPNYF
+567 NYAPNYY

-586 VSLTGRGGS
+586 LNLRVRAAN
-595 GLSGEKYGEHNYFTL
+595 GLSKKGRSKNLYSDAGFGENRYLTMDFI
-610 DLAARY
+610 ARY

-631 NNAAYAEYTGV
+631 NNAAYAEYSGV

>member
-1 MKKKGSYR
+1 MKN
-9 MKEVWNQKL
+9 VWNRKL
-18 AAAVLTAV
+18 TGAVLTAV
-26 LAGSTSVV
+26 VLGSPAAA
-34 WAAEQEQAEKPAQ
+34 WAADAPVEGKDET
-47 EIVITA
+47 IVITA

-58 QKVDTPA
+58 TKADTPA

-157 ASTLYGADAVG
+157 GSTLYGADAVG

-231 KRWDGQSD
+231 KKWNGQSN
-239 YTQDS
+239 YTQDAL
-244 ISLKLTQDFTK
+244 SLKLTQDFTK
-255 SDGLTVNYDYSNLD
+255 SDGLTVNYDYSNLE
-269 GNFRSGLYTYDSIS
+269 GKLLAGLYDYS
-283 KAYYPNTDQRHTIKK
+283 YQPNADQRHTTKK

-327 SNFGAPL
+327 SNFGAH
-334 YSYNDGEMNERDW
+334 NDGEMNERDW

-407 VRYDNHSEAGSRTT
+407 VRYDDHSKAGSRTT

-451 LYYEHKDVSPWG
+451 LFWYQPSYFMM
-463 DYSAYGNKNLKPET
+463 GNPNLKPET
-477 GNVWSAGYNC
+477 GNVWSAGYNF
-487 KIDDKTE
+487 KIDPKTD
-494 AGVTAFYSNLDNAI
+494 AGIKVFYSNLHNAI
-508 RWDYSSYPMYVR
+508 RWASDPVTWIYAPINV
-520 NIDKEKRRGMT
+520 DKEKRRGMT

-556 KKDGKGYVRDL
+556 KQDGNGYVRDL

-616 KFTHNWTGFANFYNL
+616 KFTNNWTGFANIYNL
-631 NNAAYAEYTGV
+631 NNAAYAEQGGV
-642 FNNQDIYPMPG
+642 VNGQDNYPMPG

>member
-93 RVLDAGT
+93 RVLDASG

-105 KVMLNGDERVV
+105 RVILNGDDRV
-116 VMVDGRRV
+116 VMVDGRRI
-124 NNSMGPTSGKS
+124 NYSMGSTNGKS
-135 TLDAN
+135 TFDAN
-140 TLPPVSMIERIE
+140 TLPGVSMIERIE

-168 GVINVITKTPEET
+168 GVINIITKTPEET

-197 GASFGGK
+197 GLSFGGK
-204 VNKTGFQVGFNRN
+204 QDKTGFQVGINRN

-231 KRWDGQSD
+231 KRWDGQSN

-269 GNFRSGLYTYDSIS
+269 GNFRSGLYTYDSYS
-283 KAYYPNTDQRHTIKK
+283 KAYYPNTDQRHATKK
-298 TNNVGIKYDWNRDSR
+298 TNNVGLRYDWNRNAR
-313 NSGYLQAYRNYLNY
+313 NSGYFQTYRNY
-327 SNFGAPL
+327 
-334 YSYNDGEMNERDW
+334 YSYFNQGSMDETDW
-347 GIEGQQNFALSDT
+347 GIEGQQNFVLSDT

-372 KVTHKGLYN
+372 KVDHV
-381 SGSYNNKAVFLQD
+381 GSYTDGKYNNKAVFLQD

-407 VRYDNHSEAGSRTT
+407 VRYDDHSKAGNRTT

-451 LYYEHKDVSPWG
+451 LFYRDSYDSMR
-463 DYSAYGNKNLKPET
+463 GNENLKPET
-477 GNVWSAGYNC
+477 GNVWSAGYNF
-487 KIDDKTE
+487 KIDSKTDVDIT
-494 AGVTAFYSNLDNAI
+494 GFYSQLNDAI
-508 RWDYSSYPMYVR
+508 RWADYRYYWQAE
-520 NIDKEKRRGMT
+520 NIDKQKKRGMS
-531 LSVEHHLNKLWDI
+531 LSVVHHLNKLWELN
-544 DAAYTYVKVNTD
+544 AAYTYVKVEDN
-556 KKDGKGYVRDL
+556 KNDGKGYVKDV

-616 KFTHNWTGFANFYNL
+616 KFTNNWTGFANFYNL
-631 NNAAYAEYTGV
+631 NNAAYAEYSGV
-642 FNNQDIYPMPG
+642 FKNQDIYPMPG

>member
-1 MKKKGSYR
+1 MNKKGSHR

-34 WAAEQEQAEKPAQ
+34 WAAEQEQAEKTAQ

-124 NNSMGPTSGKS
+124 NNSMGATSGKS

-231 KRWDGQSD
+231 KKWNGQSN
-239 YTQDS
+239 YTQDAL
-244 ISLKLTQDFTK
+244 SLKLTQDFTK
-255 SDGLTVNYDYSNLD
+255 SDGLTVNYDYSNLE
-269 GNFRSGLYTYDSIS
+269 GNLLAGLYD
-283 KAYYPNTDQRHTIKK
+283 YYSYQPNADQRHTTKK

-334 YSYNDGEMNERDW
+334 YSSNDGEMNERDW

-407 VRYDNHSEAGSRTT
+407 VRYDDHSKAGSRTT

-443 FRAPTTDD
+443 FRAPTTDEFW
-451 LYYEHKDVSPWG
+451 YQPSP
-463 DYSAYGNKNLKPET
+463 NLKPET
-477 GNVWSAGYNC
+477 GNVWSAGYNF
-487 KIDDKTE
+487 KIDPKTD
-494 AGVTAFYSNLDNAI
+494 AGIKVFYSNLHNAI
-508 RWDYSSYPMYVR
+508 RWAPDPVTRIYAPINV
-520 NIDKEKRRGMT
+520 DKEKRRGMT

-556 KKDGKGYVRDL
+556 KQDGNGYVRDL

-586 VSLTGRGGS
+586 VSLRGRGGS
-595 GLSGEKYGEHNYFTL
+595 GLAQSKYGEHNYFTL

-616 KFTHNWTGFANFYNL
+616 KFTNNWTGFANIYNL
-631 NNAAYAEYTGV
+631 NNAAYAEYAGV
-642 FNNQDIYPMPG
+642 ANGQDNYPMPG